1 MNRQRN
7 QRQPNN
13 NNNNNN
19 NTEVLRTDVKN
30 RLRQRRTF
38 CLRWRQ
44 IPFSCGQA
52 KITDTMSPGGVPAPP
67 QRKERRGRRGGMSSG
82 HCARVHTPYQ
92 TKETCLP
99 SSLDG
104 GVIGE
109 QLWCTIVLVATQ
121 RALSK
126 IFRAAP
132 PSTRHHPDDRGSYTG
147 ERRPYTNKHQFQTIE
162 CQQQ

>member
-7 QRQPNN
+7 QRQPN

-30 RLRQRRTF
+30 RLRQHDEHSAF
-38 CLRWRQ
+38 RWRQ

-99 SSLDG
+99 VKASLESSC
-104 GVIGE
+104 GV
-109 QLWCTIVLVATQ
+109 QLLVATQ

-147 ERRPYTNKHQFQTIE
+147 ERRQYTNRHQFQTIE
-162 CQQQ
+162 